1 MNTEKAWVRLR
12 NFFLLP
18 NAILTAL
25 LKLVTFIRSSS
36 RINNDGWDDDW
47 SFVVFLLIFAS
58 FICFSIYF

>member
-1 MNTEKAWVRLR
+1 MKTEKTWVRLR

-25 LKLVTFIRSSS
+25 LKLVTFVRMSS